1 MAGIVYTQ
9 MESPVGI
16 LLLAGDERGLV
27 RVNFGMECSGGG
39 KDEKFPKKDWIRNDS
54 AFGEVVRELRAYF
67 AGELKG
73 FETPVVL
80 EGTEFQVRVWLE
92 LQKIPYGET
101 ISYGELARRI
111 GNVKAMRAVGLAN
124 GANPVPIIVPC
135 HRVIGS
141 DGKLTGFGGGLPNKK
156 KLLELES
163 RQRRLL

>member
-1 MAGIVYTQ
+1 
-9 MESPVGI
+9 MESIVGT

-39 KDEKFPKKDWIRNDS
+39 KHEKFPKTEWSRNDA
-54 AFGEVVRELRAYF
+54 AFGAAIGELRAYF
-67 AGELKG
+67 AGELQE

-80 EGTEFQVRVWLE
+80 EGTEFQVRVWQE
-92 LQKIPYGET
+92 LRKIPYGET

-111 GNVKAMRAVGLAN
+111 GNAQAMRAVGLAN
-124 GANPVPIIVPC
+124 GANPVPIFVPC

-141 DGKLTGFGGGLPNKK
+141 NGKLTGFGGGLANKK

-163 RQRRLL
+163 RQGSLL